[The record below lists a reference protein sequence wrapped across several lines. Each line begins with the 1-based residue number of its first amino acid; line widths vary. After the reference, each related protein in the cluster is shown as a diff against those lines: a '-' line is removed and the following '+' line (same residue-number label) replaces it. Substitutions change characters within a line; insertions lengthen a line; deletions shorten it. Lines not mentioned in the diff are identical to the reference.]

1 MGNDVYP
8 AFDFPDD
15 ISSLDKAK
23 VERTLDRLW
32 MLAEM
37 SDDYSVTRQEQKR
50 IEIYSRMHNLGE
62 KIWQSIWITT
72 W

>member
-1 MGNDVYP
+1 MENDVYP

-23 VERTLDRLW
+23 VKRTLDRLW

-37 SDDYSVTRQEQKR
+37 SDDYSVTRREQKK
-50 IEIYSRMHNLGE
+50 IEMYSKMQNLGE
-62 KIWQSIWITT
+62 KI
-72 W
+72 

>member
-1 MGNDVYP
+1 MENDVYP

-32 MLAEM
+32 ILAEM
-37 SDDYSVTRQEQKR
+37 SDDYSATRQEQKK
-50 IEIYSRMHNLGE
+50 IEMYSKMLNLGE
-62 KIWQSIWITT
+62 KK
-72 W
+72 

>member
-1 MGNDVYP
+1 MENDVYS

-32 MLAEM
+32 VLAEM
-37 SDDYSVTRQEQKR
+37 SDDYSVTRKEQKK
-50 IEIYSRMHNLGE
+50 IEMYSKMHNLGE
-62 KIWQSIWITT
+62 KK
-72 W
+72 

>member
-1 MGNDVYP
+1 MENDVYP

-37 SDDYSVTRQEQKR
+37 SDDYSVTRQEQK
-50 IEIYSRMHNLGE
+50 EN
-62 KIWQSIWITT
+62 
-72 W
+72 

>member
-37 SDDYSVTRQEQKR
+37 SDDYSVTRHEERNRDNQN
-50 IEIYSRMHNLGE
+50 ILNHSYS
-62 KIWQSIWITT
+62 
-72 W
+72 

>member
-1 MGNDVYP
+1 MENDVYP

-37 SDDYSVTRQEQKR
+37 SDDYSVTLREQKK
-50 IEIYSRMHNLGE
+50 IEMYAKMQNLGE
-62 KIWQSIWITT
+62 IKWLTLKNS
-72 W
+72 